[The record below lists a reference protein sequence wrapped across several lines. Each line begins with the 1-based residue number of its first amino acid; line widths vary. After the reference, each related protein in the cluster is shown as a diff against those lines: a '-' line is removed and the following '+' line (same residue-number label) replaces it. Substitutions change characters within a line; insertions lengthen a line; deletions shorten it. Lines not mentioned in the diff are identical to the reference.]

1 MAQHYQIQHLAL
13 SIDDPEQSVGPLAE
27 NILGTFRRPLGPHEL
42 QRGRIR
48 LEVHGECNRAVHREL
63 LPHVWHGSVDG
74 VEYAVSRRGGRR
86 RIELPGR
93 AVLDFDLDHGWAQI
107 AAPAAADDAAKR
119 FLLLR
124 LVCDALARGGHSF
137 IHAACLA
144 MPRRGGWQGV
154 VLSAPSNTGKT
165 TTALALANSGW
176 RLLGDDVTY
185 VRPPHQGSAVWGFPR
200 ACHVRPGTLAM
211 LPWIN
216 DLTLGVQQSDGVRAL
231 PLAQLGDR
239 AWIGAPWLEPALIVL
254 LMPPNRRGTQ
264 VVEIDRAEALSRLGG
279 ESIDAAPDAFNDDA
293 ARNFVTL
300 GRLVCAAPAFR
311 LSVGPRVDD
320 VASKLEQF
328 LDSHERFVQP
338 VHRAMQRRT
347 A

>member
-1 MAQHYQIQHLAL
+1 VALHYQIQHLAL
-13 SIDDPEQSVGPLAE
+13 SIDDPQQRVSTLAE
-27 NILGTFRRPLGPHEL
+27 KMLSTFRRPLGPHEL
-42 QRGRIR
+42 ERGRLR
-48 LEVHGECNRAVHREL
+48 LEVHGERDRAVHREL
-63 LPHVWHGSVDG
+63 LPHVWRGTVDG

-93 AVLDFDLDHGWAQI
+93 AVLDCDLDRGWAQI
-107 AAPAAADDAAKR
+107 AAPAAADDAAKW

-124 LVCDALARGGHSF
+124 LVCDSLARGGHSF

-144 MPRRGGWQGV
+144 LPRRGGWQGV

-200 ACHVRPGTLAM
+200 ACHVRPGTRAM

-216 DLTLGVQQSDGVRAL
+216 DLTLGVQQPDGVRAL
-231 PLAQLGDR
+231 PLAQLGKR
-239 AWIGAPWLEPALIVL
+239 AWVGAPWLEPALIVL
-254 LMPPNRRGTQ
+254 LTPPNRRGTQ

-293 ARNFVTL
+293 ARDFVTL
-300 GRLVCAAPAFR
+300 GRLVCAAPACR

-320 VASKLEQF
+320 VASKLERF
-328 LDSHERFVQP
+328 LDSHERVIRPFQP
-338 VHRAMQRRT
+338 AMQRR
-347 A
+347 AA